1 MATTPI
7 KVERSARIQSPAGRA
22 SYPTLFVPRAFS
34 EADDAKFSIT
44 LMVKKDDAGN
54 AYKAAIE
61 VIQEGALKTLLGTKK
76 ATNVERWGIKDGD
89 DQDDQDMHGHW
100 LIKATNKSR
109 PAVVDA
115 DRAPVTDPEV
125 IYGGCLVRTSV
136 CAKAYGSPAKCGVAL
151 ELVAVQK
158 VGDGEPFSASA
169 RAKNQAVAEFDD
181 ATF

>member
-1 MATTPI
+1 
-7 KVERSARIQSPAGRA
+7 
-22 SYPTLFVPRAFS
+22 
-34 EADDAKFSIT
+34 
-44 LMVKKDDAGN
+44 
-54 AYKAAIE
+54 
-61 VIQEGALKTLLGTKK
+61 
-76 ATNVERWGIKDGD
+76 
-89 DQDDQDMHGHW
+89 MHGHW

-181 ATF
+181 ATL